1 MRPAPYQTVYRGG
14 PQGGKGQTAQK
25 TGAEIGSLPPLQRVE
40 VLDTLRGGRVF
51 GLRRTFL
58 RRKGL

>member
-40 VLDTLRGGRVF
+40 FLDTLLFVF
-51 GLRRTFL
+51 TVLFL